1 MTITATEIAAIN
13 ENLRGIRD
21 YSEKLEAMHD
31 FQKKFFGG
39 GANSSKVISSNITAV
54 KTSIN
59 KQSGSV
65 ISVLKGIGKTIS
77 SMSNS
82 ADKLNDTLS
91 KIFDS
96 VKSGGIAIS
105 PTSKAE
111 ISAVSSLTAP
121 MAQQPVVAERQS
133 AIVESITPLDVGGPE
148 IVKAIEKNGEIQE
161 ETNSLFRNFIKL
173 EKDQIQKEATNKLV
187 NNDRPIPGESK
198 KEIPTKLAMPK
209 FPLSGK
215 QFLGELGKI
224 LKDLLNPVALIATFV
239 SKFLPYVILAV
250 AFFKGFWKGIG
261 EKLREQLSL
270 WAKRIGLGVAII
282 FGLFK
287 GIPLLIRTLQLA
299 FYTLKVG
306 YVLAKWALEVTLYM
320 LKLSHE
326 NTAFA
331 KDMLLIMKK
340 IGHALITFA
349 LEIKSIIFGNALK
362 LAEFIFTISRWVIII
377 GLVFLLVAGVI
388 LIFNKFGDKILDA
401 TKKIIDVFMEVAKMA
416 ASMVLLLPN
425 MFIDMILRLF
435 KGIFGTEE
443 LKPSNN
449 KTEAAANT
457 VAEKYEQAK
466 SFAKEMKDAFDAAIK
481 PILTPLTEIKDSIK
495 DIVNSASDSSG
506 ITTNTVQVIRTFA
519 SSVVEEMAR
528 VDMPM
533 TMNADSTKSGIDK
546 AGYVSVNAGKESTV
560 KLDILEDNLGK
571 IYKILNEWY
580 NDKDHKK
587 WFQSTVK

>member
-148 IVKAIEKNGEIQE
+148 IAKAIEKNGEIQE